1 MYKEQMTKIMAMFRE
16 TENSFLLGDNLSNEE
31 TFFEDN
37 FTLDKVFGSAIIEKA
52 KVNELSWYHGIDSWE
67 SYSGFIASGNKI
79 ERPTHILTKKTMNRL
94 WFTGEAK

>member
-1 MYKEQMTKIMAMFRE
+1 MPGQTGEDLIDGKYPTKKLPI
-16 TENSFLLGDNLSNEE
+16 EE
-31 TFFEDN
+31 RWSAQH

-67 SYSGFIASGNKI
+67 SYSDFIASGNKI
-79 ERPTHILTKKTMNRL
+79 ERPSHILTKKTMNRL